1 MKTTYFLLLLLSLF
15 ALSTYAVAS
24 TDFMDAVA
32 EVEGDCHPE
41 CRWQCDD
48 PVCPAVC
55 HPVCERPKCQ
65 IHCEETECAKCK
77 IHCDKPQ
84 CNVRCPKDLCEK
96 KDCPKC
102 ETVCSPANC
111 RTQCEAPNA
120 VCTPMCEATKCDWKC
135 KKPITCPKPKCE
147 LVCERPACDTRARK
161 SGTKGGCCDCADQ
174 ANLAATIRAANAL
187 VETSEEISTMMPSF
201 MEVMHSIKAD
211 SQADKPALCC
221 KCAA

>member
-1 MKTTYFLLLLLSLF
+1 MRATLVLLLLAVF
-15 ALSTYAVAS
+15 ASVAIVRAE
-24 TDFMDAVA
+24 TDFMQAVSQ
-32 EVEGDCHPE
+32 VEGDCHPE

-161 SGTKGGCCDCADQ
+161 AGTKPGCCSCADP

-187 VETSEEISTMMPSF
+187 LIEQSSEATEMMPSF
-201 MEVMHSIKAD
+201 MEVMHSVKA
-211 SQADKPALCC
+211 QTQEGKGMCC

>member
-1 MKTTYFLLLLLSLF
+1 MTLIIFFLLCCCFSF
-15 ALSTYAVAS
+15 
-24 TDFMDAVA
+24 
-32 EVEGDCHPE
+32 
-41 CRWQCDD
+41 Q
-48 PVCPAVC
+48 
-55 HPVCERPKCQ
+55 
-65 IHCEETECAKCK
+65 TECAKCK

-111 RTQCEAPNA
+111 RTQCDAPNA

-147 LVCERPACDTRARK
+147 LVCERPACDTRSRK
-161 SGTKGGCCDCADQ
+161 EGTKAGCCSCADQ

-187 VETSEEISTMMPSF
+187 VEESSEMSAMMPSF
-201 MEVMHSIKAD
+201 MEVMHTIKAKE
-211 SQADKPALCC
+211 QGGPEMCC